1 MPLLIDGYNVLFE
14 LGWLSPGRAAPGVLE
29 LRRRRLLGFLAAS
42 LPPQLREKTIVV
54 FDAAQAPA
62 DLPRRQHYQGITI
75 LFSATRQEADEL
87 LEELIA
93 GEGTP
98 SALEVVSSD
107 RRIRQAAQRRGARST
122 GSRQWMERVARER
135 FQRQN
140 QRAPEPEKPQA
151 PPPDEVQFYMDI
163 FAKGDLEQL
172 DELWETPQPEDTAGQ
187 EDIPQLSDDPA
198 RQLDNPYYPFPPDY
212 FDDLEDE
219 HGP

>member
-42 LPPQLREKTIVV
+42 LSPQQREKTTVV
-54 FDAAQAPA
+54 FDAAEAPA
-62 DLPRRQHYQGITI
+62 DLPRRQEYQGITV

-98 SALEVVSSD
+98 GALEVVSSD
-107 RRIRQAAQRRGARST
+107 RRIQEAARRRGARSS
-122 GSRQWMERVARER
+122 GSRQWMEQLARER
-135 FQRQN
+135 FRQ
-140 QRAPEPEKPQA
+140 QSESPPEPEKPQV
-151 PPPDEVQFYMDI
+151 PPPEEVQFYLDI

-172 DELWETPQPEDTAGQ
+172 DELWDEPQPQETADDELRQ
-187 EDIPQLSDDPA
+187 ISDDPSQ
-198 RQLDNPYYPFPPDY
+198 QLSNPYYPFPPDY

-219 HGP
+219 QKG